1 MCSLEWS
8 SEASLTQDK
17 TITNTHNPLERT
29 WKSCHLL
36 TFMCVFRGT
45 QKIFRVKMNSALCCQ
60 APKRS
65 QRLSIRLMHCNLRS
79 YDALCKGQTETFIN
93 VMWKCILSGLPSMQM
108 QMQSL
113 NMQSRELRSID
124 IGWQGCKH
132 FYKWF
137 FFQNNHVKC
146 KLVSNAVVYRAVFFL
161 SMSDLFVHSTPAA
174 SGLTASAP
182 CSRSFPLCGLKQTRH
197 LSHQDTQILL

>member
-1 MCSLEWS
+1 
-8 SEASLTQDK
+8 
-17 TITNTHNPLERT
+17 
-29 WKSCHLL
+29 
-36 TFMCVFRGT
+36 MCVFRGT
-45 QKIFRVKMNSALCCQ
+45 QKIFRVKMNSALYCQ

-93 VMWKCILSGLPSMQM
+93 VMWNCILSGLPSMQM

-137 FFQNNHVKC
+137 FSKITMLSANWFQMLWFTEPFFFCPCQTSLSIQLQQLPVWQPAL
-146 KLVSNAVVYRAVFFL
+146 LVPVPSLCVV
-161 SMSDLFVHSTPAA
+161 
-174 SGLTASAP
+174 
-182 CSRSFPLCGLKQTRH
+182 
-197 LSHQDTQILL
+197 